1 MSDQKDE
8 QIKEMLLKKFKT
20 HDIATQLKVS
30 CRRIVEIRKAMT
42 DSYHIDRLNSRA
54 RTDNFIMNSY

>member
-8 QIKEMLLKKFKT
+8 QIKSMLDKKFKT
-20 HDIATQLKVS
+20 RDISAQLKVS

-42 DSYHIDRLNSRA
+42 HSFHIDRLNSRA
-54 RTDNFIMNSY
+54 RTDSFIMNAF